1 MATQLLSS
9 GPGSRS
15 CSSSWLVAQSRKRH
29 PGTRD
34 DRPERPGTCRVQ
46 APSDRW
52 VTKICEYR
60 HEREAAFRLVHAAY
74 SRSGLSSTN
83 PHQMRVIRHHLCE
96 HTDIMITRRA
106 DQAMLTTTL
115 VRDAGDGLPME
126 AVFAEEVGAMRAA
139 GLRVAEI
146 SCLAS
151 AESLQDATQRF
162 NQLVKIVGL
171 TFQVA
176 RYRGIDRVL
185 MAVHPR
191 HAKVYQRLFGCL
203 PCSQVREYAA
213 VQGNPAIMCMHDFA
227 MLDRTGY
234 PLYKKIYGVQY
245 HKWQLE
251 GTRMTES
258 EKWHFSQALPRPG
271 DALQP
276 VAFQPIAA

>member
-1 MATQLLSS
+1 MVMQLHSS
-9 GPGSRS
+9 GPGLRS
-15 CSSSWLVAQSRKRH
+15 CPSAWFVAQSRERH
-29 PGTRD
+29 PYNRGNR
-34 DRPERPGTCRVQ
+34 RERPDTSLVQ
-46 APSDRW
+46 AQNNRW

-74 SRSGLSSTN
+74 SRSGLSSAN
-83 PHQMRVIRHHLCE
+83 PQQMRVIRHHLCE

-106 DQAMLTTTL
+106 DEAMLTTTL

-126 AVFAEEVGAMRAA
+126 SVFAEEVGAMRAA

-151 AESLQDATQRF
+151 AESMDDTTQRF

-176 RYRGIDRVL
+176 RHRGIDRVL

-191 HAKVYQRLFGCL
+191 HAKVYHRLFGCV

-227 MLDRTGY
+227 MLDRIRY
-234 PLYKKIYGVQY
+234 PLYRKIYGTNY

-258 EKWHFSQALPRPG
+258 EKWHFSQALPRHG
-271 DALQP
+271 DAP
-276 VAFQPIAA
+276 QPIAA